1 MYDDPIV
8 AEIRRLRDEYA
19 RRFGY
24 DLDAICR
31 DLRAQQ
37 ERSGR
42 RVVRRHPKRPSSQR
56 TFTVPQ
62 VTEQSDARERE
73 DVSGNG

>member
-8 AEIRRLRDEYA
+8 AEIRRLRGEYA

-37 ERSGR
+37 EHSGR
-42 RVVRRHPKRPSSQR
+42 RVVRREPKRPSSQR
-56 TFTVPQ
+56 TVVAPQ
-62 VTEQSDARERE
+62 TTDPSDAKGSR
-73 DVSGNG
+73 SQAGS

>member
-19 RRFGY
+19 QRFGY

-31 DLRAQQ
+31 DLREQQ
-37 ERSGR
+37 ERGAR
-42 RVVRRHPKRPSSQR
+42 RVVKREPKRPHG
-56 TFTVPQ
+56 PQ
-62 VTEQSDARERE
+62 IVESR
-73 DVSGNG
+73 